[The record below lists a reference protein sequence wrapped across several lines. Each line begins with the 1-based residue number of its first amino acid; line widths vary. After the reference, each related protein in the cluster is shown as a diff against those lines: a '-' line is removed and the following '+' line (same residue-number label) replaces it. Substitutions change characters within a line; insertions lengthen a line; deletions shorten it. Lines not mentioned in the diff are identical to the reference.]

1 MLQAAQIA
9 SISFVGSRATK
20 TRADD
25 ASFAVVLAVCAVGF
39 ALSLVATAITPDW
52 VFALAM

>member
-9 SISFVGSRATK
+9 SISFLGSRRTK

-25 ASFAVVLAVCAVGF
+25 ASFAAVLMVCAVGV

-52 VFALAM
+52 AFAFAM

>member
-1 MLQAAQIA
+1 MLQAAQIT
-9 SISFVGSRATK
+9 SISLAGSRATK
-20 TRADD
+20 ARADD

-39 ALSLVATAITPDW
+39 ALSLIATAITPDW

>member
-9 SISFVGSRATK
+9 SISLVGSRATK
-20 TRADD
+20 TGADD
-25 ASFAVVLAVCAVGF
+25 ASFAVVLAVSAVGF
-39 ALSLVATAITPDW
+39 ALSLIATAITPDW

>member
-9 SISFVGSRATK
+9 STSLAGSRATK

-39 ALSLVATAITPDW
+39 ALSLIATAITPDW